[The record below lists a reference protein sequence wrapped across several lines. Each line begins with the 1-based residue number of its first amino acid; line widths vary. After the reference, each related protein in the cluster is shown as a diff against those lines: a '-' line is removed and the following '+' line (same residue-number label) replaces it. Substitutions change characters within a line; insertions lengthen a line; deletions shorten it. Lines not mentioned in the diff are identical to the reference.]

1 MDSIQPET
9 IGKYRILSEIGKG
22 GMRDSLWTLI
32 NNGERKW
39 VTNKVPT
46 LGAQE
51 DA

>member
-1 MDSIQPET
+1 MKLEKDTTFSHF
-9 IGKYRILSEIGKG
+9 KILSKIGKG

-46 LGAQE
+46 LGA
-51 DA
+51 